1 MYYAEAGVEL
11 NVHRT
16 VTDVVAFA
24 VNGKE
29 LLDVERTALNADLIE
44 RADLLRGKLAH
55 RLILVA
61 DYVGR
66 FDAEAY
72 CGAGRM
78 A

>member
-29 LLDVERTALNADLIE
+29 LLDVERTALNADLIKC
-44 RADLLRGKLAH
+44 ADLL
-55 RLILVA
+55 
-61 DYVGR
+61 
-66 FDAEAY
+66 
-72 CGAGRM
+72 
-78 A
+78 